1 MCVSAF
7 NLTNITGKNT
17 FWNLYQ
23 KSCMHHHRVSS
34 CCNLA
39 KEDAISVYIQ
49 RRREPEP
56 FIHGPMHIFLLRSDT
71 V

>member
-1 MCVSAF
+1 
-7 NLTNITGKNT
+7 
-17 FWNLYQ
+17 
-23 KSCMHHHRVSS
+23 MHHHRASY

-49 RRREPEP
+49 RRCEHEP
-56 FIHGPMHIFLLRSDT
+56 FIHGPMHIFPLRSDT